1 MPRSFVAC
9 PGCGSLVHSEELK
22 ALAAQAQTAEGAG
35 DLAAALAGWRS
46 ALALLPPGSDQARIV
61 TATVQRLAA
70 VAPPPP
76 PVAPAA
82 ASQPQGRQGAAAAKW
97 LAGLGAVGLLLAKFK
112 WVLLFLLG
120 KGKLLLAGLL
130 QAKTFLSMGAA
141 LGVYALAYGWRFAL
155 GLVVSI
161 YIHEM
166 GHVAWLRRYGIAA
179 TAPMF
184 IPGLGAYIR
193 LKEHPQTVG
202 QDARVGLAGPIW
214 GAVAAVG
221 FLVAGIAGGWPSM
234 IAVGRVGAWINLFNL
249 LPIWQLDGGRAFGAL
264 SRRQRGWTAAT
275 LWGLAL
281 VSGDGMMFLLA
292 VVATLRALGQN
303 APAKGDPGVFLTYV
317 ALAAGLTLLVV
328 KAAALIPQP

>member
-1 MPRSFVAC
+1 MPPSFVAC
-9 PGCGSLVHSEELK
+9 PGCGRLVHAEQLK
-22 ALAAQAQTAEGAG
+22 TLAAQAQGEELAG
-35 DLAAALAGWRS
+35 DLTAALAAWRR
-46 ALALLPPGSDQARIV
+46 ALELLPPGSVQHRSI

-76 PVAPAA
+76 VV
-82 ASQPQGRQGAAAAKW
+82 AAAAPRAAPRSGAIKW
-97 LAGLGAVGLLLAKFK
+97 LAGLGGLGLLLAKFK

-130 QAKTFLSMGAA
+130 QAKTFLSMGVAV
-141 LGVYALAYGWRFAL
+141 GVYALAYGWKFGV

-184 IPGLGAYIR
+184 IPGVGAFIR
-193 LKEHPQTVG
+193 LKEHPATPA

-214 GAVAAVG
+214 GTAAAIG
-221 FLVAGIAGGWPSM
+221 FLIAGISGGWPSM
-234 IAVGRVGAWINLFNL
+234 IAVGQVGAWINLFNL
-249 LPIWQLDGGRAFGAL
+249 LPVWQLDGGRAFVAL
-264 SRRQRGWTAAT
+264 SRRQRGWMAVA

-281 VSGDGMMFLLA
+281 ASKDGLMFLLA

-303 APAKGDPGVFLTYV
+303 APAKGDRGAFLTYL
-317 ALAAGLTLLVV
+317 ALAAGLTALVAH
-328 KAAALIPQP
+328 AAGLIPRP